1 MEAKKSP
8 KKDLERRRFYLLEI
22 GMILSLTFVFTA
34 FQYRTTGVNDNTL
47 GTISG
52 VSLDDEL
59 IPITRQEQK
68 IKEPPKIKIKII
80 TKIEQVKNDTK
91 LDDSQND
98 DYWNFI
104 DDDSGLDSLYDL
116 SGNEDNV
123 DDDIVYVPWML
134 NDQPKFNGNI
144 NEYYQKNIK
153 YPQDALQN
161 NIEGTVWVD
170 FVIEK
175 DGSISNVT
183 IFRSV
188 SPQLDAEAKR
198 VVSNM
203 PKWTPGKQMKKPVR
217 VKFRQPIKF
226 ALSQ

>member
-22 GMILSLTFVFTA
+22 GMILSIAFVFTA
-34 FQYRTTGVNDNTL
+34 FQYRTAGTNDNTL

-80 TKIEQVKNDTK
+80 TKIEQVKDDTK
-91 LDDSQND
+91 LNDNQDDNFWDFMDND
-98 DYWNFI
+98 AE
-104 DDDSGLDSLYDL
+104 LDSLYDL
-116 SGNEDNV
+116 SMDEKNV
-123 DDDIVYVPWML
+123 EDDIIYVPWML

-144 NEYYQKNIK
+144 NEYYQKNIV
-153 YPQDALQN
+153 YPQEELQN

-170 FVIEK
+170 FVVEK
-175 DGSISNVT
+175 DGSITNIE
-183 IFRSV
+183 IFRKV
-188 SPQLDAEAKR
+188 SPGIDTEAKR
-198 VVSNM
+198 VIKNM
-203 PKWTPGKQMKKPVR
+203 PKWIPGKQMKKPVR
-217 VKFRQPIKF
+217 VKVRQPIKF
-226 ALSQ
+226 IIGR